1 VLNLKTRTIRLEW
14 TIPAEAEEV
23 YDAFMDPA
31 KHAEFTG
38 DKASG
43 SSVVGKEFHAYSG
56 YILAKNLELEPG
68 RKIVQEWTTSE
79 WPEGASPSI
88 LTITFK
94 KSKGGTKLTMVHS
107 LVPEE
112 QSDDYE
118 AGWKEHYWS
127 KLESYFEARKR
138 SNSKRV

>member
-1 VLNLKTRTIRLEW
+1 MEW
-14 TIPAEAEEV
+14 KIPAEAEEV
-23 YDAFMDPA
+23 YEVFMDPA

-38 DKASG
+38 DEASG

-68 RKIVQEWTTSE
+68 KKIVQEWTTSE

-88 LTITFK
+88 LTITLK
-94 KSKGGTKLTMVHS
+94 ETKMGTKLTMVHS
-107 LVPEE
+107 KVPEE

-127 KLESYFEARKR
+127 KLEKYFEAKKR
-138 SNSKRV
+138 SRGK

>member
-1 VLNLKTRTIRLEW
+1 M
-14 TIPAEAEEV
+14 
-23 YDAFMDPA
+23 YDVFMDPA

-38 DKASG
+38 DDASG

-68 RKIVQEWTTSE
+68 KKIVQEWTTSE

-88 LTITFK
+88 LTITLK
-94 KSKGGTKLTMVHS
+94 ETKMGTKLTMVHS
-107 LVPEE
+107 KVPEE

-127 KLESYFEARKR
+127 KLEKYFEAKKR
-138 SNSKRV
+138 SRGK

>member
-1 VLNLKTRTIRLEW
+1 MLNLKTRTIRLEW

-23 YDAFMDPA
+23 YDVFMDPA

-38 DKASG
+38 DDASG

-68 RKIVQEWTTSE
+68 KKIVQEWTTSE
-79 WPEGASPSI
+79 WPEGAPPSI
-88 LTITFK
+88 LTITLK
-94 KSKGGTKLTMVHS
+94 ETKMGTKLTMVHS
-107 LVPEE
+107 KVPEE

-127 KLESYFEARKR
+127 KLEKYFEAKKR
-138 SNSKRV
+138 SRGK